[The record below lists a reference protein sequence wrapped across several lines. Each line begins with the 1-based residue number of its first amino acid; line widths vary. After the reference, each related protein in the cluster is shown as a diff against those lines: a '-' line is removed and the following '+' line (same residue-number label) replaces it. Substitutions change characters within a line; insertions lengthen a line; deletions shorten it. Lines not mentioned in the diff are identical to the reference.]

1 MSWFEEQ
8 IKLRKKRDDRE
19 LADAIAEKAEMAI
32 VYSGA
37 DDAGYSICIISK
49 SVDTRELGKAVN
61 QALNGR
67 GGGKPNFLQ
76 GSVKTTVTEIK
87 KFFCLFPLS

>member
-1 MSWFEEQ
+1 MGIIDFHVHTFP
-8 IKLRKKRDDRE
+8 
-19 LADAIAEKAEMAI
+19 DAIAEKAEMAI

-61 QALNGR
+61 QTLNGR
-67 GGGKPNFLQ
+67 GGGKPGAFQ
-76 GSVKTTVTEIK
+76 GSVKATRVQIEA
-87 KFFCLFPLS
+87 FF